1 MEKIERK
8 YLAHFIDSGFGKT
21 VSYIRLGKDLEE
33 YSIELNPDSET
44 KKNII
49 GETSTVNKGY
59 EPSSSVETYYAYE
72 NEPLFEHLADIVNNR
87 MTGTACETTVVDVLL
102 NASGTVVWAYKEDVI
117 VIPQSMGG
125 DTAGVQ
131 IPFEIHYNGNRTKG
145 TFNLDTKTFTA
156 GSDA

>member
-1 MEKIERK
+1 
-8 YLAHFIDSGFGKT
+8 
-21 VSYIRLGKDLEE
+21 
-33 YSIELNPDSET
+33 
-44 KKNII
+44 
-49 GETSTVNKGY
+49 
-59 EPSSSVETYYAYE
+59 
-72 NEPLFEHLADIVNNR
+72 

-145 TFNLDTKTFTA
+145 TFNLDTKTFTG